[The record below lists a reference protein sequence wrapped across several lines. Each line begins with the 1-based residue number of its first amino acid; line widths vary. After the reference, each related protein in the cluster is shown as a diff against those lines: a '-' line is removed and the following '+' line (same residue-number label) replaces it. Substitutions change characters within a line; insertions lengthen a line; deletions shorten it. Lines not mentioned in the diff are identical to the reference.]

1 MKKKRNI
8 AFLTKAISGTFFLTA
23 ALSGPLSVHASIA
36 SGLYFQQVQTVKGK
50 VISEQDKQPVPGAAV
65 QIKGT
70 SKGTVTNENGEFT
83 IQANTGDI
91 LMISSIGFTAQEIA
105 VAAGKSYD
113 VTLAFSNT
121 SLDEVVVTGYS
132 AQRVKDL
139 TGAVAVVNV
148 NQMKQQ
154 PVASPVESLQGKAT
168 GVQIISDGAPG
179 ATPQIRIRGFS
190 TINNNDPLFVIDGV
204 PYEGKLSWLDQNDI
218 ETMQV
223 LKDAS
228 SASIYGARANNGV
241 VIITTR
247 QGVKG
252 PPKINLSSYFGTQV
266 PNKNAFPKMM
276 NPQQYAEY
284 VYEAFRNS
292 GQTPGQEGTTGNN
305 YGTGATPTL
314 PEYLV
319 AGKVTGQKVTA
330 ADADP
335 SRYNYSRASET
346 FYQITKANKQ
356 GTNWFDEISQ
366 TAPIRNVQLGVN
378 GGGDN
383 ATYAIGA
390 GYLGQKGTI
399 RHTGYNRYN
408 GRANTRFSAFNNH
421 FRFGE
426 NMQYSY
432 EEFVGVGVN
441 PNVSGDYQGEGS
453 ALGFA
458 YRIPVIIP
466 VYDIMGNFAGS
477 RGDKLG
483 NAQNPLALLYRAKD
497 NVQKRN
503 FFFGNVFGEVDLVKG
518 LVAKTSFGLRYENYS
533 GISLTYPNL
542 EFSEG
547 SAANGMSENQ
557 GFNTEWTWT
566 NTLTYKWEVANVH
579 SLTVLAG
586 TEAFRSRN
594 RFLSAGRN
602 DYFLL
607 GQTDYYYLPAGA
619 SNINNT
625 SSGGVGSLFSI
636 FGRADYSFR
645 DRYLVSLTVRRDGS
659 SNFSKNSRYG
669 TFPAGSIAWRLSE
682 EDFLKGNKFITDLK
696 LRAGYGI
703 TGNQRIPAFQYID
716 RYESLIANAFYPF
729 NGKSVT
735 GGVWQKAY
743 KNENV
748 KWEELKSFNIGLDFT
763 LLDGEF
769 DGAIDWYSRK
779 TTDMLYPVPMPA
791 ASIGMGGAPFVN
803 IGDMKNT
810 GIELGLGY
818 HYGQR
823 ENKPFKLDVNVNISR
838 NVNQVVSLAPSV
850 KEQVYGTFRSLQ
862 TTILRPGEPFGS
874 FYGYKWDGVYTSA
887 DDLAK
892 SPKYSG
898 ARVGGPK
905 YIDVTGDGQITPA
918 DRTIIGNPHP
928 DFLYSFGINAK
939 YKSWDLAMFFNGSQG
954 NDLYE
959 ATRYFTD
966 FSTFDGT
973 ASVRMLDRWSP
984 SNPNS
989 RTHTPNRK
997 ASDYELASS
1006 GYYVQDGSYFRMKN
1020 LQIGYNFKVDNW
1032 FKGNMRTLRAY
1043 VGASNLFTL
1052 TKYTG
1057 LDPEVSQTN
1066 STFSALGVD
1075 FGVYP
1080 VSRQFLIGFS
1090 AGF

>member
-1 MKKKRNI
+1 MKNKRNV
-8 AFLTKAISGTFFLTA
+8 AFLKKAIGGAILLTVVF
-23 ALSGPLSVHASIA
+23 SGPLYVRASVAY
-36 SGLYFQQVQTVKGK
+36 GLYYQQAQTVKGK

-70 SKGTVTNENGEFT
+70 TKGTVTNENGEFT
-83 IQANTGDI
+83 IQANTGDVLVI
-91 LMISSIGFTAQEIA
+91 TSIGFTSQE
-105 VAAGKSYD
+105 VTVEAGKSYNIA
-113 VTLAFSNT
+113 LAFSNT
-121 SLDEVVVTGYS
+121 SLEEVVITGYS

-154 PVASPVESLQGKAT
+154 PVASPVEALQGKAT

-228 SASIYGARANNGV
+228 AASIYGARANNGV

-252 PPKINLSSYFGTQV
+252 PPKINLSTYYGVQT
-266 PNKNAFPKMM
+266 PRREAFPKMM

-284 VYEAFRNS
+284 LFEAFRNS
-292 GQTPGQEGTTGNN
+292 GQTPGTDATTGSN
-305 YGTGATPTL
+305 YGSGSTPTL
-314 PEYLV
+314 PEYLL
-319 AGKVTGQKVTA
+319 AGSKTGQNITP

-335 SRYNYSRASET
+335 SKYNYSRDVAT
-346 FYQITKANKQ
+346 FYQITKANQQ
-356 GTNWFDEISQ
+356 GTDWFREI
-366 TAPIRNVQLGVN
+366 TKNAPIRNVQLGVN
-378 GGGDN
+378 GGGEN
-383 ATYAIGA
+383 STYAIGA
-390 GYLGQKGTI
+390 GYLGQEGIVK
-399 RHTGYNRYN
+399 HTGYKRYN
-408 GRANTRFSAFNNH
+408 ARANTKFSTLNNH

-453 ALGFA
+453 AFGFA

-497 NVQKRN
+497 NINKRN
-503 FFFGNVFGEVDLVKG
+503 FFFGNVFGEADIVKG
-518 LVAKTSFGLRYENYS
+518 LVARTSFGVRYENYS
-533 GISLTYPNL
+533 GVSYSYPNL

-547 SAANGMSENQ
+547 SAANGMSEFQ
-557 GFNTEWTWT
+557 GFNTDWTWT

-579 SLTVLAG
+579 ALTVLAG
-586 TEAFRSRN
+586 TEAYQSRN

-607 GQTDYYYLPAGA
+607 GSPDYYYLPAGA

-636 FGRADYSFR
+636 FGRADYSYL

-659 SNFSKNSRYG
+659 SNFGENNRYG
-669 TFPAGSIAWRLSE
+669 TFPAGSVAWRLSE
-682 EDFLKGNKFITDLK
+682 ESFLKGSSVITDLK
-696 LRAGYGI
+696 LRVGYGI
-703 TGNQRIPAFQYID
+703 TGNQRIPGFQYLD
-716 RYESLIANAFYPF
+716 RYESLLANAAYPF
-729 NGKSVT
+729 NGKSVVA
-735 GGVWQKAY
+735 GVWQSAY
-743 KNENV
+743 KNEDV
-748 KWEELKSFNIGLDFT
+748 KWEELKSLNIGLDFT
-763 LLDGEF
+763 LLGGEI
-769 DGAIDWYSRK
+769 DGAIDWYNRK
-779 TTDMLYPVPMPA
+779 TTDMLYPVPLPA
-791 ASIGMGGAPFVN
+791 TSVGMGAAPFVN
-803 IGDMKNT
+803 IGDMKNE
-810 GIELGLGY
+810 GIEVAVGY

-823 ENKPFKLDVNVNISR
+823 EDSPVKLDLNLNVSR
-838 NVNQVVSLAPSV
+838 NVNQVISLSPSV
-850 KEQVYGTFRSLQ
+850 KEQLYGTYRSLQ
-862 TTILRPGEPFGS
+862 TTILKPGEPFGS
-874 FYGYKWDGVYTSA
+874 FYGYKSEGIYQSD

-892 SPKYSG
+892 SPKYTG
-898 ARVGGPK
+898 ARVGGQK
-905 YIDVTGDGQITPA
+905 YADISGDGQITPD
-918 DRTIIGNPHP
+918 DRTVIGNPHP
-928 DFLYSFGINAK
+928 DFLYSFSVNAK
-939 YKSWDLAMFFNGSQG
+939 FRNWDVNMFFNGSQG

-984 SNPNS
+984 TNTDSKI
-989 RTHTPNRK
+989 HTPNRR

-1006 GYYVQDGSYFRMKN
+1006 SYYVQDGSFFRMKN
-1020 LQIGYNFKVDNW
+1020 LQLGYNFKVDNW
-1032 FKGNMRTLRAY
+1032 FNGHVRSLRAY
-1043 VGASNLFTL
+1043 VGATNLFTI

-1080 VSRQFLIGFS
+1080 VGRQFIFGIS

>member
-8 AFLTKAISGTFFLTA
+8 AFLTKAISGIFFLITP
-23 ALSGPLSVHASIA
+23 LSGTLSVHASTA
-36 SGLYFQQVQTVKGK
+36 SGLYFQQAQTVKGK
-50 VISEQDKQPVPGAAV
+50 IISEQDKQPVPGVAV

-70 SKGTVTNENGEFT
+70 SKGTVTNENGEFS
-83 IQANTGDI
+83 IQANVGDV
-91 LMISSIGFTAQEIA
+91 LMISSIGFTAQE
-105 VAAGKSYD
+105 VTVEAGKSYNI
-113 VTLAFSNT
+113 TLAFSNT

-148 NQMKQQ
+148 SQMKQQ
-154 PVASPVESLQGKAT
+154 PVASPVEALQGKAT

-218 ETMQV
+218 ESMQV

-252 PPKINLSSYFGTQV
+252 PPKINLSTYYGVQT
-266 PNKNAFPKMM
+266 PRRNAFPKMM

-284 VYEAFRNS
+284 LFEAFRNS
-292 GQTPGQEGTTGNN
+292 GQTPGQDGTTGAN
-305 YGTGATPTL
+305 YGNGTSPTL
-314 PEYLV
+314 PEYLL
-319 AGKVTGQKVTA
+319 AGKVYGQKITA
-330 ADADP
+330 ADLDP
-335 SRYNYSRASET
+335 AKYNYSRDNAT
-346 FYQITKANKQ
+346 FYQITKANQ
-356 GTNWFDEISQ
+356 AGTDWFKEI
-366 TAPIRNVQLGVN
+366 TENAPIRNAQLGVT
-378 GGGDN
+378 GGGEN
-383 ATYAIGA
+383 ASYAIGA
-390 GYLGQKGTI
+390 GYLGQKGVVK
-399 RHTGYNRYN
+399 HTGYERYN
-408 GRANTRFSAFNNH
+408 VRANTRFSAFNNH

-441 PNVSGDYQGEGS
+441 PNVSGEYQGEGS
-453 ALGFA
+453 AFGFA

-466 VYDIMGNFAGS
+466 VYDVGGNFAGS

-497 NVQKRN
+497 NINKRN
-503 FFFGNVFGEVDLVKG
+503 FFFGNVFGEVDIVKG
-518 LVAKTSFGLRYENYS
+518 LMARTSLGVRYENYS
-533 GISLTYPNL
+533 GVSMTYPNL

-547 SAANGMSENQ
+547 SAANGMSEFQ
-557 GFNTEWTWT
+557 GFNTDWTWT

-579 SLTVLAG
+579 ALTILAG
-586 TEAFRSRN
+586 TEAYQSRN
-594 RFLSAGRN
+594 RFLTAGRN

-607 GQTDYYYLPAGA
+607 GSPDYYYLSAGA
-619 SNINNT
+619 SNINNN

-636 FGRADYSFR
+636 FGRADYSLR

-659 SNFSKNSRYG
+659 SNFSKNHRYG
-669 TFPAGSIAWRLSE
+669 TFPAGSVAWRLSE
-682 EDFLKGNKFITDLK
+682 EDFLKGSSWITDLK

-703 TGNQRIPAFQYID
+703 TGNQRIPGFQYLD
-716 RYESLIANAFYPF
+716 RYESTIANAFYPF
-729 NGKSVT
+729 DGKKVAM
-735 GGVWQKAY
+735 GVWQKAY

-748 KWEELKSFNIGLDFT
+748 KWEELKSLNIGLDFT
-763 LLDGEF
+763 LLGGEI
-769 DGAIDWYSRK
+769 DGAIDWYDRK
-779 TTDMLYPVPMPA
+779 TTDMLYPVPLPSV
-791 ASIGMGGAPFVN
+791 SIGQGAAPFVN
-803 IGDMKNT
+803 VGDMTNQ
-810 GIELGLGY
+810 GIELALGY

-823 ENKPFKLDVNVNISR
+823 ENKPFKLDLNVNVSR
-838 NVNQVVSLAPSV
+838 NVNQLVKLAPSV
-850 KEQVYGTFRSLQ
+850 KDQPYGSFRSLQ
-862 TTILRPGEPFGS
+862 TTIARPGEVFGA
-874 FYGYKWDGVYTSA
+874 FYGYKADGIYSSA
-887 DDLAK
+887 EDLAK
-892 SPKYSG
+892 SPKYGG
-898 ARVGGPK
+898 ARVGGLK
-905 YIDVTGDGQITPA
+905 YVDVSGDGQITPD

-939 YKSWDLAMFFNGSQG
+939 YKNWDMSMFFNGSQG

-989 RTHTPNRK
+989 KTHTPNRR
-997 ASDYELASS
+997 ASDFELASS
-1006 GYYVQDGSYFRMKN
+1006 SYYVQDGSFFRMKN
-1020 LQIGYNFKVDNW
+1020 LQVGYNFKVENW
-1032 FKGNMRTLRAY
+1032 FKGHMRTLRAY
-1043 VGASNLFTL
+1043 VSATNLFTI
-1052 TKYTG
+1052 TNYTG

-1075 FGVYP
+1075 FGIYP
-1080 VSRQFLIGFS
+1080 VSRQFIFGIS

>member
-1 MKKKRNI
+1 MKNKRNV
-8 AFLTKAISGTFFLTA
+8 AFLKKAIGGAIL
-23 ALSGPLSVHASIA
+23 LSIVFSDPLYARSSAA
-36 SGLYFQQVQTVKGK
+36 SGLFYQQVQTVKGK
-50 VISEQDKQPVPGAAV
+50 VTGEQDKQPVPGAAV

-70 SKGTVTNENGEFT
+70 TKGTVTNENGEFT
-83 IQANTGDI
+83 IQANNGDV
-91 LMISSIGFTAQEIA
+91 LVISSIGFTSQE
-105 VAAGKSYD
+105 VTVEAGKTYD
-113 VTLAFSNT
+113 ITLAFSNT
-121 SLDEVVVTGYS
+121 SLEEVVVTGYS

-148 NQMKQQ
+148 TQMKKQ
-154 PVASPVESLQGKAT
+154 PVASPVEALQGKAT

-228 SASIYGARANNGV
+228 AASIYGARANNGV

-247 QGVKG
+247 QGIKG
-252 PPKINLSSYFGTQV
+252 PPRINLSTYYGIQS
-266 PNKNAFPKMM
+266 PRREAFPEMM

-284 VYEAFRNS
+284 LFEAFRNS
-292 GQTPGQEGTTGNN
+292 GQTPGTAATTGSN
-305 YGTGATPTL
+305 YGNGATPTL
-314 PEYLV
+314 PEYLL
-319 AGKVTGQKVTA
+319 AGAATGQNITP

-335 SRYNYSRASET
+335 SKYNYSRNGET
-346 FYQITKANKQ
+346 FYQITKANQQ
-356 GTNWFDEISQ
+356 GTDWFREITQ
-366 TAPIRNVQLGVN
+366 DAPIRNVQLGVT
-378 GGGDN
+378 GGGEN
-383 ATYAIGA
+383 ANYAIGA
-390 GYLGQKGTI
+390 GYLNQEGIVK
-399 RHTGYNRYN
+399 HTGYKRYN
-408 GRANTRFSAFNNH
+408 VRANTKFTPFNSH
-421 FRFGE
+421 IRFGE
-426 NMQYSY
+426 NIQYSY

-453 ALGFA
+453 AFGFA

-497 NVQKRN
+497 NINKRN
-503 FFFGNVFGEVDLVKG
+503 FFFGNVFGEADIVKG
-518 LVAKTSFGLRYENYS
+518 LMARTSFGVRYENYS

-547 SAANGMSENQ
+547 SAANGMSEFQ
-557 GFNTEWTWT
+557 GFNTDWTWT

-579 SLTVLAG
+579 ALTVLAG
-586 TEAFRSRN
+586 TEAYKSRN

-602 DYFLL
+602 DFFLL
-607 GQTDYYYLPAGA
+607 GSPDYYYLPAGA

-625 SSGGVGSLFSI
+625 SNGGVGSLFSI
-636 FGRADYSFR
+636 FGRADYSYL

-659 SNFSKNSRYG
+659 SNFGENNRYG

-682 EDFLKGNKFITDLK
+682 ESFLKGNAVITDLK
-696 LRAGYGI
+696 LRAGYGV
-703 TGNQRIPAFQYID
+703 TGNQRIPGFQYLD
-716 RYESLIANAFYPF
+716 RYESLLANSAYPF
-729 NGKSVT
+729 NGSSVVA
-735 GGVWQKAY
+735 GVWQKAY
-743 KNENV
+743 KNEDV
-748 KWEELKSFNIGLDFT
+748 KWEELKSLNIGLDFT
-763 LLDGEF
+763 LLGGQI

-779 TTDMLYPVPMPA
+779 TTDMLYPVPLPA

-803 IGDMKNT
+803 IGDMKNQ
-810 GIELGLGY
+810 GIEVAAGY
-818 HYGQR
+818 HYGER
-823 ENKPFKLDVNVNISR
+823 ENKPFQFDLNVNVSR
-838 NVNQVVSLAPSV
+838 NVNQVLSLAPSV
-850 KEQVYGTFRSLQ
+850 KEQLYGTFRSLQ
-862 TTILRPGEPFGS
+862 TTILKPGEPFGS
-874 FYGYKWDGVYTSA
+874 FYGYKSEGIYQSD
-887 DDLAK
+887 DDLNK

-905 YIDVTGDGQITPA
+905 YADVSGDGQITPD
-918 DRTIIGNPHP
+918 DRTVIGNPHP
-928 DFLYSFGINAK
+928 DFLYSLSVNAK
-939 YKSWDLAMFFNGSQG
+939 YKNWDMMMFFNGSQG

-984 SNPNS
+984 DNPTS
-989 RTHTPNRK
+989 TIHTPNRR

-1006 GYYVQDGSYFRMKN
+1006 SYYVQDGSFFRMKN
-1020 LQIGYNFKVDNW
+1020 LQVGYNFKVDSW
-1032 FKGNMRTLRAY
+1032 FKGNMRSLRLY
-1043 VGASNLFTL
+1043 VGATNLFTI

-1080 VSRQFLIGFS
+1080 VGRQFLFGLS

>member
-8 AFLTKAISGTFFLTA
+8 AFLTKAISGIFFLITP
-23 ALSGPLSVHASIA
+23 LSGTLSVHASTA
-36 SGLYFQQVQTVKGK
+36 SGLYFQQAQTVKGK
-50 VISEQDKQPVPGAAV
+50 IISEQDKQPVPGVAV

-70 SKGTVTNENGEFT
+70 SKGTVTNENGEFS
-83 IQANTGDI
+83 IQANVGDV
-91 LMISSIGFTAQEIA
+91 LMISSIGFTAQE
-105 VAAGKSYD
+105 VTVEAGKSYNI
-113 VTLAFSNT
+113 TLAFSNT
-121 SLDEVVVTGYS
+121 SLDEVVVTGYGS
-132 AQRVKDL
+132 QRVKDL

-218 ETMQV
+218 ESMQV

-252 PPKINLSSYFGTQV
+252 PPRINLSSYFGTQV
-266 PNKNAFPKMM
+266 PNKNQFPKMM

-284 VYEAFRNS
+284 LYEAFRNAS
-292 GQTPGQEGTTGNN
+292 LVPGLEATTGNN

-319 AGKVTGQKVTA
+319 AGGVTGQKVTA

-335 SRYNYSRASET
+335 SKYNYSRSLSN

-356 GTNWFDEISQ
+356 GTDWFKEI
-366 TAPIRNVQLGVN
+366 TENAPIRNVQLGVN
-378 GGGDN
+378 GGGEN

-390 GYLGQKGTI
+390 GYLGQEGTI
-399 RHTGYNRYN
+399 KHTGYKRYN
-408 GRANTRFSAFNNH
+408 ARANTRFNAFNNH

-466 VYDIMGNFAGS
+466 VYDIKGNFAGS

-497 NVQKRN
+497 NIQKRN
-503 FFFGNVFGEVDLVKG
+503 FFFGNVFGEVDLIRG
-518 LVAKTSFGLRYENYS
+518 LVAKTSFGIRYENYS
-533 GISLTYPNL
+533 GVSYNYPNL

-547 SAANGMSENQ
+547 SEANGMSENQ

-579 SLTVLAG
+579 ALTVMGG
-586 TEAFRSRN
+586 TEAFQSRN

-607 GQTDYYYLPAGA
+607 GLPDYYYLPAGS
-619 SNINNT
+619 SNISNT
-625 SSGGVGSLFSI
+625 SNGGVGSLFSI
-636 FGRADYSFR
+636 FGRADYAFR

-659 SNFSKNSRYG
+659 SNFSKKYRYG
-669 TFPAGSIAWRLSE
+669 TFPAGSVAWRLSE
-682 EDFLKGNKFITDLK
+682 EDFLKGSKFITDLK
-696 LRAGYGI
+696 LRAGYGV
-703 TGNQRIPAFQYID
+703 TGNQRIPGFQYID
-716 RYESLIANAFYPF
+716 RYESLIANAFYPY
-729 NGKSVT
+729 NGKSIT
-735 GGVWQKAY
+735 SGVWQKAY
-743 KNENV
+743 KNTEI

-763 LLDGEF
+763 LLDGEL

-779 TTDMLYPVPMPA
+779 TTDMLYPVPLPA
-791 ASIGMGGAPFVN
+791 ASIGQGAAPYVN
-803 IGDMKNT
+803 IGDMKNS
-810 GIELGLGY
+810 GIEVGVGY

-823 ENKPFKLDVNVNISR
+823 ANKPFKLDLNVNVSR
-838 NVNQVVSLAPSV
+838 NVNQVLSLAPSV
-850 KEQVYGTFRSLQ
+850 KEQLYGTFRSLQ

-874 FYGYKWDGVYTSA
+874 FYGYKWEGVYSSA
-887 DDLAK
+887 DDLGK
-892 SPKYSG
+892 SPKYTG

-905 YIDVTGDGQITPA
+905 YADVNGDGQITPA
-918 DRTIIGNPHP
+918 DRTVVGNPHP

-939 YKSWDLAMFFNGSQG
+939 YKNWDLSMFFNGSQG

-984 SNPNS
+984 TNTGSKI
-989 RTHTPNRK
+989 HTPNRR

-1020 LQIGYNFKVDNW
+1020 LQVGYNFKVDNW
-1032 FKGNMRTLRAY
+1032 FKGNMRTLRLY
-1043 VGASNLFTL
+1043 GGASNLFTI

-1080 VSRQFLIGFS
+1080 VARQFIIGFS